1 MSFGVFFLTWEL
13 NVSKCEKFG
22 YHCMFDPPQLLH
34 YFIDFNEFYIKFV
47 AFEMLYWIEV
57 AKILSQKI
65 LSNFLGPKVKGV
77 PKFGILRVQTDGL
90 CLWVTK
96 TD

>member
-1 MSFGVFFLTWEL
+1 
-13 NVSKCEKFG
+13 
-22 YHCMFDPPQLLH
+22 MFDPPQLLH

-96 TD
+96 TDWFWPSYTNSATFSGCSGNQLI